1 MADIQTNKLEALLQT
16 LQGITPEE
24 MQSGD
29 SVRDHLVSLTSWMA
43 WTGEQM
49 ALANKAYNIA
59 KRDAYH
65 KLQED
70 FKNKGLKLSPMLA
83 KDYIGSLCS
92 KEAYSYEIA
101 ERANRTCYH
110 AIEAFRSVLSSLKN
124 ELQTIS
130 NAA

>member
-1 MADIQTNKLEALLQT
+1 MAEIQTSKIEALLET

-24 MQSGD
+24 MQSGED
-29 SVRDHLVSLTSWMA
+29 VRQHLISLTSWLA

-49 ALANKAYNIA
+49 ALANKSFNIA

-65 KLQED
+65 RLQQD
-70 FKNKGLKLSPMLA
+70 FENKGVKLSPMLA

-101 ERANRTCYH
+101 ERANRTCFH
-110 AIEAFRSVLSSLKN
+110 CIEAFRSVLSSLKQ
-124 ELQTIS
+124 EQQSLG